1 MGKRVGIVGFGFL
14 GSYLAHKLNGEKEI
28 DLAFVYDLE
37 QKKLKDLDPSLV
49 INSLAEA
56 PSRQPD
62 LVVEMVDAEWVSQNA
77 AFVLEFSDLLI
88 ASVSAFA
95 DERLHRNLDILAA
108 LNKRRYFISHGAIAG
123 LDGIRDG
130 KEIIQKVKITTI
142 RPAHGYFDLKN
153 LIKKNIK
160 ARTVIYEGPV
170 RKACRLF
177 PKNVN
182 LFATVAIHGV
192 GFDQT
197 QCAIVVDPEI
207 DIIRHII
214 EVKGQGLRWKI
225 EVQAIPVGDSKKVYV
240 PESFFQTVRRICSE
254 KYGGVLI

>member
-1 MGKRVGIVGFGFL
+1 MGKRVGIVGYGLL
-14 GSYLAHKLNGEKEI
+14 GSYLVRKLNGEKEI
-28 DLAFVYDLE
+28 DIAFVYDVDRN
-37 QKKLKDLDPSLV
+37 KLKDLDPSLV
-49 INSLAEA
+49 IKSLAEA
-56 PSRQPD
+56 PSRRPD
-62 LVVEMVDAEWVSQNA
+62 LVVEMVNSEWVSENA

-95 DERLHRNLDILAA
+95 DEKLNEKLDSVAE
-108 LNKRRYFISHGAIAG
+108 LNRRRYYISHGAIAG

-130 KEIIQKVKITTI
+130 KEIIKEVKITTI
-142 RPAHGYFDLKN
+142 RPEHGYFDLKDI
-153 LIKKNIK
+153 IKKKMK

-182 LFATVAIHGV
+182 LFATVAIHGL

-207 DIIRHII
+207 DIIQHFI

-225 EVQAIPVGDSKKVYV
+225 EVQAIPIGYRKKVYV

-254 KYGGVLI
+254 KYGEVLI

>member
-1 MGKRVGIVGFGFL
+1 MGKRVGIVGYGLL
-14 GSYLAHKLNGEKEI
+14 GSYLAHKLNAEKELDI
-28 DLAFVYDLE
+28 AFVYDGDRN
-37 QKKLKDLDPSLV
+37 KLKDLDPALV
-49 INSLAEA
+49 IKSLAEA
-56 PSRQPD
+56 PSRRPD
-62 LVVEMVDAEWVSQNA
+62 LVVEMVTAEWVLENA

-95 DERLHRNLDILAA
+95 DEKLHRKLDAAAA
-108 LNKRRYFISHGAIAG
+108 LSRRRYYISHGAITG

-130 KEIIQKVKITTI
+130 KEIIQEVKITTI
-142 RPAHGYFDLKN
+142 RPEHGYFNLKN
-153 LIKKNIK
+153 LIKKK
-160 ARTVIYEGPV
+160 MKERTIIYEGPV

-182 LFATVAIHGV
+182 LFATVAIHGL

-207 DIIRHII
+207 DIIQHFI

-225 EVQAIPVGDSKKVYV
+225 EVQAIPVGDRKKVYV
-240 PESFFQTVRRICSE
+240 SESFFQTVRRICSE
-254 KYGGVLI
+254 KYGEVLL